1 MPVKETDT
9 STVFLLSCNLCIFA
23 GMISFAKILIIFNL
37 LNLLNFYVE
46 LSLIRKDPLK
56 TTIFT
61 G

>member
-1 MPVKETDT
+1 MPVKEMDI
-9 STVFLLSCNLCIFA
+9 STVFLLNSNLCISA
-23 GMISFAKILIIFNL
+23 GMISFAKILIIFYL
-37 LNLLNFYVE
+37 LNLQSFYVE

>member
-1 MPVKETDT
+1 
-9 STVFLLSCNLCIFA
+9 A

-37 LNLLNFYVE
+37 LNLLNFYVKF
-46 LSLIRKDPLK
+46 SLIRKDPLK

>member
-1 MPVKETDT
+1 MPVKEMDT
-9 STVFLLSCNLCIFA
+9 STVFLLSCNLCIFT
-23 GMISFAKILIIFNL
+23 GKISFAKILIIINL

-46 LSLIRKDPLK
+46 LSLIRKDSLK

>member
-1 MPVKETDT
+1 MTVKETDI
-9 STVFLLSCNLCIFA
+9 STVFLLSCNLCIFT
-23 GMISFAKILIIFNL
+23 GKISFAKILIIFNL

-46 LSLIRKDPLK
+46 LSLIRKNPLK

>member
-1 MPVKETDT
+1 MPVKEMDT

-23 GMISFAKILIIFNL
+23 GMISFAKILINFNL

>member
-1 MPVKETDT
+1 MTVKEMDT

-23 GMISFAKILIIFNL
+23 GMISFAKNIKIFNL
-37 LNLLNFYVE
+37 LHLLNFYVE
-46 LSLIRKDPLK
+46 LSFIRKDPLK

>member
-1 MPVKETDT
+1 MSVKETDI

-23 GMISFAKILIIFNL
+23 GMISFAKILIIFYL
-37 LNLLNFYVE
+37 LNLQSFYVE

>member
-1 MPVKETDT
+1 MPVKEMDT
-9 STVFLLSCNLCIFA
+9 STVFLLNSNLCIFT
-23 GMISFAKILIIFNL
+23 GMISLAKILIIFNL

>member
-37 LNLLNFYVE
+37 LSLLFFFVKI
-46 LSLIRKDPLK
+46 SLIRKDPLK

>member
-1 MPVKETDT
+1 MPVKEMDT
-9 STVFLLSCNLCIFA
+9 STVFLLSYNLCIFA
-23 GMISFAKILIIFNL
+23 EKISFAKILIIFNL
-37 LNLLNFYVE
+37 LNLLKFYVE

>member
-1 MPVKETDT
+1 MSVKETDI